1 MVLLVLGYDKNTPIA
16 SWNAYMKG
24 CMLIYLFIDERTP
37 LHGESS
43 RKIFFFFTLITH
55 SSVTTQH
62 SFIVKTQ
69 YSSKKWN
76 KV

>member
-43 RKIFFFFTLITH
+43 RKIFFFFFFFYINYSLVGH
-55 SSVTTQH
+55 NTTQL
-62 SFIVKTQ
+62 
-69 YSSKKWN
+69 YC
-76 KV
+76 

>member
-37 LHGESS
+37 FMGRVLE
-43 RKIFFFFTLITH
+43 RFFFFTLITH
-55 SSVTTQH
+55 LSVTTQH